1 MGIGGRLGV
10 NEQDVNLG
18 FWLSAWPLVEPGDF
32 FQRSCGSEYSEEERR
47 GSWGSLGRY

>member
-1 MGIGGRLGV
+1 MGIGGRLVVYGQGV
-10 NEQDVNLG
+10 YLG

-32 FQRSCGSEYSEEERR
+32 FQRSCGAEYNEEERR